1 MAAPRTLAGV
11 VPAIAAKAM
20 QKRGL
25 AFGPLLADWSSIVGP
40 WLAERCVPYKLT
52 FPPGRRSDAVLHLKV
67 ESSAALDL
75 QHSEAQVLERINAFF
90 GYGAVA
96 RLKLLHAPPSIPRR
110 SKPLLVPDAARLATL
125 TGSLNSV
132 TDPALKERLES
143 LARAMS
149 TRSPS

>member
-25 AFGPLLADWSSIVGP
+25 AFGPLLADWASIVGP
-40 WLAERCVPYKLT
+40 WLADRCVPFKLT
-52 FPPGRRSDAVLHLKV
+52 FPPGKRSDAVLHLKI
-67 ESSAALDL
+67 ESSAALEL
-75 QHSEAQVLERINAFF
+75 QHSEQQVLERINAFF

-96 RLKLLHAPPSIPRR
+96 R

-125 TGSLNSV
+125 TGGLNSV

-149 TRSPS
+149 ARSPS